1 MMRIGSAIAPSNIAF
16 VKYWG
21 KRDAALNLP
30 AAGSLSMTLSGLT
43 THTTVSFDRQ
53 PGDDELTLNGVRV
66 APKDLFKVRAVLDA
80 VRAAAKLSAGAT
92 VVSVNNFPTGAG
104 LASSASG
111 FAALTVAAADAASV
125 SGDPSLLS
133 RWARLG
139 SGSACRSIVSGFA
152 IWNAG
157 VASDG
162 NDSFA
167 TQLVPPEHWPLRMLV
182 AVVDDRPKSE
192 SSTLGM
198 QRTAGSSP
206 YFAAWLNT
214 VPGDINQASQAI
226 IDRDFNKLADV
237 AERSCLAMHA
247 AMLTSRPSLLYF
259 RPQTLMLLE
268 ELYQLRR
275 EGHPLFFTIDAGPNV
290 KVVVPPDADRTVE
303 QRLLELPY
311 IRRLLRTKPGN
322 GAFVTQVHLF

>member
-1 MMRIGSAIAPSNIAF
+1 MKKGSAIASSNIAF

-21 KRDAALNLP
+21 KRDTALNLP

-43 THTTVSFDRQ
+43 THTTVSFDRA

-66 APKDLFKVRAVLDA
+66 GQGGLSKARAVLDA
-80 VRAAAKLSAGAT
+80 VRRVSDGGAGAT

-104 LASSASG
+104 LASSAAG
-111 FAALTVAAADAASV
+111 LAALATAAADAASL
-125 SGDPSLLS
+125 SIDSATLS

-152 IWNAG
+152 VWNAG
-157 VASDG
+157 VAADG
-162 NDSFA
+162 SDSFA

-182 AVVDDRPKSE
+182 AVVDERPKTE
-192 SSTLGM
+192 PSTAGM
-198 QRTAGSSP
+198 QRTAASSP
-206 YFAAWLNT
+206 YFGAWLNT
-214 VPGDINQASQAI
+214 VPADLHQASEAI
-226 IDRDFNKLADV
+226 VGRDFEKLADV

-247 AMLTSRPSLLYF
+247 AMLTSQPSLLYF

-290 KVVVPPDADRTVE
+290 KVVVPPGVDRSVE
-303 QRLLELPY
+303 SRLVELPY
-311 IRRLLRTKPGN
+311 VRRLLRTSPGV
-322 GAFVTQVHLF
+322 GSHTTPIHLF